1 MASRLDGGTRARLDG
16 LLADGGGGAPFT
28 RLSSDPGRVGLESLM
43 AELGKLD
50 LVRALALPAGVLDG
64 MHPDLVQ
71 RFRRR
76 AGAETAWELRRHPDR
91 VRLPLLAFYCAPREA
106 ETPVG

>member
-1 MASRLDGGTRARLDG
+1 MQSRFRCYRT
-16 LLADGGGGAPFT
+16 P
-28 RLSSDPGRVGLESLM
+28 GLESLM

-50 LVRALALPAGVLDG
+50 LVRALTLPAGVLDG

-91 VRLPLLAFYCAPREA
+91 IRLPLLAFYCAPREA